1 MFRRKSCNDGR
12 LVKRYPNFIFGIVL
26 GRSKMEDTNNSKTI
40 EISNVTKTYKIGNID
55 VRALRGANLVIEKG
69 EFVAIMGPSGSG
81 KSTLMNI
88 IGCLDIPTSGT
99 YLLEGIDV
107 SKLKDNQLA
116 EIRNKKVGF
125 VFQTFNLLARVN
137 AIKNIELPLIY
148 VTKGVIKNRRAKIM
162 DSIRSVGL
170 EGWEKHKP
178 SQMSGGQRQRV
189 AIARAL
195 VNDPAIIL
203 ADEPTGN
210 LDSVTGE
217 EIMAIFQKLNRE
229 GKTILL
235 VTHELDIARHTNRVI
250 YLRDGIISEEEKV
263 ENPID
268 ALEMLKNMPRLDDKP
283 KCN

>member
-1 MFRRKSCNDGR
+1 
-12 LVKRYPNFIFGIVL
+12 
-26 GRSKMEDTNNSKTI
+26 MEDNKNSKTI
-40 EISNVTKTYKIGNID
+40 EITNVTKTYKIGNID
-55 VRALRGANLVIEKG
+55 VRALRGANLVIQKG

-88 IGCLDIPTSGT
+88 IGCLDIPTGGT
-99 YLLEGIDV
+99 YLLEGTDV

-137 AIKNIELPLIY
+137 AIKNIELPLVY
-148 VTKGVIKNRRAKIM
+148 VTKSVIKNRRAKIM

-178 SQMSGGQRQRV
+178 TQMSGGQRQRV

-268 ALEMLKNMPRLDDKP
+268 AVEMLKNMPKLDDQP

>member
-1 MFRRKSCNDGR
+1 
-12 LVKRYPNFIFGIVL
+12 
-26 GRSKMEDTNNSKTI
+26 MEDTGNSKTI
-40 EISNVTKTYKIGNID
+40 EISNITKTYKIGNID
-55 VRALRGANLVIEKG
+55 VRALRGANLVIRKG

-88 IGCLDIPTSGT
+88 IGCLDIPTTGT

-125 VFQTFNLLARVN
+125 VFQTFNLLSRVN
-137 AIKNIELPLIY
+137 AVKNIELPLIY
-148 VTKGVIKNRRAKIM
+148 VTKGHIKNRRAKIM

-268 ALEMLKNMPRLDDKP
+268 AIEMLKNMPRLDDQP

>member
-1 MFRRKSCNDGR
+1 
-12 LVKRYPNFIFGIVL
+12 
-26 GRSKMEDTNNSKTI
+26 MENTGNSKTI

-55 VRALRGANLVIEKG
+55 VRALRGANLVIRKG

-125 VFQTFNLLARVN
+125 VFQTFNLLSRVN
-137 AIKNIELPLIY
+137 AVKNIELPLIY
-148 VTKGVIKNRRAKIM
+148 VTKGSIKNRRAKIL
-162 DSIRSVGL
+162 DSIKSVGL

-250 YLRDGIISEEEKV
+250 YLRDGIISNEEKV

-268 ALEMLKNMPRLDDKP
+268 AIEMLKNMPRLDDQP
-283 KCN
+283 KCD